1 MKKYLNIVIQNIIM
15 ESESTTQ
22 LQTPGGEKKQ
32 VRLVDIPLNTQQD
45 GLQLIVTFLHLAQKR
60 GAFTLDESAKLWEC
74 IKLFQ

>member
-1 MKKYLNIVIQNIIM
+1 M

-22 LQTPGGEKKQ
+22 IPTANGEKKQ

-45 GLQLIVTFLHLAQKR
+45 ALQLIVTFLHLAQKR

-74 IKLFQ
+74 IKMFQN

>member
-1 MKKYLNIVIQNIIM
+1 M
-15 ESESTTQ
+15 ESDSTTQ
-22 LQTPGGEKKQ
+22 LPGEKKQ

>member
-1 MKKYLNIVIQNIIM
+1 M

-45 GLQLIVTFLHLAQKR
+45 ALQLIVPFYTWLKSVVL
-60 GAFTLDESAKLWEC
+60 LLWMNQLSYGNVLRC
-74 IKLFQ
+74 FNNK

>member
-1 MKKYLNIVIQNIIM
+1 M

-22 LQTPGGEKKQ
+22 LQTTGGEKKQ

-45 GLQLIVTFLHLAQKR
+45 ALQLIVTFLHLAQKR

-74 IKLFQ
+74 IKMFQS